1 LITVT
6 SSTSVGAVVGRSSQ
20 AMPSW
25 DAGGGAGLASAAGAI
40 WAGMAAL
47 GVVGCCAK
55 VLAGSKSIALRVV
68 GSLCLYSGG
77 TTLLGMTLRATN
89 RVAHEQL
96 EFSVS
101 APIV

>member
-1 LITVT
+1 MT

-47 GVVGCCAK
+47 GGALLCLRSSPARTLHCARR
-55 VLAGSKSIALRVV
+55 GR
-68 GSLCLYSGG
+68 LCLYPGG
-77 TTLLGMTLRATN
+77 TTLLGMTLCAPN
-89 RVAHEQL
+89 RVAHEQR
-96 EFSVS
+96 EFPALQRRLV
-101 APIV
+101 